1 MTTIE
6 RGSFTS
12 FSEHN
17 DEMFTSHDFELDL
30 NIKLFP
36 D

>member
-1 MTTIE
+1 MTTVE

-12 FSEHN
+12 FADHN

-30 NIKLFP
+30 AIKLFP